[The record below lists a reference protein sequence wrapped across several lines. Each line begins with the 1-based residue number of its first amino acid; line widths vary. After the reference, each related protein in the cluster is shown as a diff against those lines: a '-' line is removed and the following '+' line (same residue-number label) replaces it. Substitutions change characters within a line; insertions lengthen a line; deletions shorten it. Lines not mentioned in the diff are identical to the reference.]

1 MPKGK
6 RHSSEFKF
14 KVALEAARG
23 DKTLAELSS
32 EFGVHASQ
40 ISEWK
45 GRLMEEGAG
54 IFDAGTAHDQ
64 REQASLQTELYGQ
77 IGRLQ
82 MGLEW
87 LEKELPSDIETMR
100 ALIERDSEQVSIRQ
114 QCDLVGLSRATFY
127 YEPASETDLNMRLMR
142 LIDKQYTETPFYG
155 VLRMTVVLRQMGYVV
170 NPKRV
175 RRLMQ
180 VMGLQAIYPK
190 QRRTIGCAEHS
201 VYPYL
206 LRNVPTTRR
215 NQVWSTDIT
224 YLPMMRGFMY
234 LVAVIDWYS
243 RYVLAWQGS
252 NTLDGAFCLRT
263 LEQALVHG
271 RPEIFNTDQGVQF
284 TSLAFT
290 GRLLEAGIRI
300 GMDGRSRALD
310 NVFVE
315 RLWRSVK
322 HERVY
327 LHEYET
333 VMQLEKGLE
342 DYFSFYNTVRPH
354 QSLSHQAPAHV
365 YFANEDQPMSSQK
378 FHFF

>member
-1 MPKGK
+1 M
-6 RHSSEFKF
+6 
-14 KVALEAARG
+14 RG
-23 DKTLAELSS
+23 
-32 EFGVHASQ
+32 
-40 ISEWK
+40 
-45 GRLMEEGAG
+45 
-54 IFDAGTAHDQ
+54 
-64 REQASLQTELYGQ
+64 
-77 IGRLQ
+77 
-82 MGLEW
+82 
-87 LEKELPSDIETMR
+87 
-100 ALIERDSEQVSIRQ
+100 LIERDSEQLSVRQ

-127 YEPASETDLNMRLMR
+127 YEPASETDLNIQLMHR
-142 LIDKQYTETPFYG
+142 IDKQYTETPFYG

-180 VMGLQAIYPK
+180 VMDLQAIYPK
-190 QRRTIGCAEHS
+190 RRTTIGCAEHK

-206 LRNVPTTRR
+206 LRNVPITRR

-243 RYVLAWQGS
+243 RYVLAWQLS
-252 NTLDGAFCLRT
+252 NTLDGAFCLTT

-300 GMDGRSRALD
+300 SMDGRGRALD

-322 HERVY
+322 QEHVY

-342 DYFSFYNTVRPH
+342 DYFTFYNNVRPH
-354 QSLSHQAPAHV
+354 QSLSDQAPARV
-365 YFANEDQPMSSQK
+365 YFANADQPMSSQK